1 MSHCLRKLWGKVHP
15 HGHTNARQGM
25 GHKGRIIVPISA
37 QRWVHLPAELRQAPL
52 LPLQDYTDSAF
63 CSPHSHLAPG
73 AFRKSVP
80 AVVWGN
86 CSLCEKGRWAQLDGA
101 QSLQVIVRERLDSF
115 FTGGGSRSGQC
126 PEIAAIA
133 PTLTPFNHPHC
144 MSVIASPMA
153 VLDSS
158 MAILF
163 ISAVG
168 TVMIGGYWAG
178 LAGAAKPQ
186 HTEHQD
192 EEDEE
197 YSDKAI
203 DCTLAMIC
211 SAFSIVSMITWCHLA
226 APSLCSGGFSKMKTG
241 GQDALGVA
249 YCLFMIKSIHMPT
262 MKNCT
267 FYVLA
272 FLVADVLYIFI
283 SPFLAQSKGSI
294 MEVAALRPSDSA
306 LNEKIPLVLKVLN
319 LNSSPLDLYGF
330 LVTYC
335 HKFDIQVQS
344 SKVYCVAC
352 AIAYGIGLLGTF
364 AVRALLQIGQPTLL
378 YLVPCMLITSLL
390 VALWRQELTLFWT
403 GHGLEKNLPHLPLEK
418 APASYPGLSN
428 NSMHQHPNKR
438 GRARKD
444 RSHPQ
449 LKKTAEMNDHKVN
462 PSELCSMPY
471 TEEPTRQTR
480 GDHVRETEQKRA
492 N

>member
-1 MSHCLRKLWGKVHP
+1 MCKEEKVVHGGKGGAPYLHGEGRSREKRIFCRAQAPPRTTVKESVGAAPEDAASHSPAAVPHRSKGGVPVSMACSMSSWTR
-15 HGHTNARQGM
+15 RQGM

-115 FTGGGSRSGQC
+115 FTG
-126 PEIAAIA
+126 
-133 PTLTPFNHPHC
+133 
-144 MSVIASPMA
+144 VIASPMA
-153 VLDSS
+153 VLHYSDFLDIRGKTYSEPPLRAAMCFPTRPSLDSS

-203 DCTLAMIC
+203 DSLYSCPSPFVRGIPLGECRI
-211 SAFSIVSMITWCHLA
+211 HL
-226 APSLCSGGFSKMKTG
+226 PCLHKSTQVWMLLLKTG

-294 MEVAALRPSDSA
+294 MEVAALRMQDPRIRGY
-306 LNEKIPLVLKVLN
+306 LIP
-319 LNSSPLDLYGF
+319 GF

-418 APASYPGLSN
+418 APPLVPWGTIGE
-428 NSMHQHPNKR
+428 K
-438 GRARKD
+438 
-444 RSHPQ
+444 
-449 LKKTAEMNDHKVN
+449 
-462 PSELCSMPY
+462 
-471 TEEPTRQTR
+471 
-480 GDHVRETEQKRA
+480 
-492 N
+492 